1 MIFRFFSPWFF
12 LLLIPALI
20 ALIVQ
25 LRRRP
30 PSLIVSSVRHFTG
43 DKGSFRPRL
52 GWLQLPHFIE
62 FIALCLLITALAR
75 PQKGREKFIDVSK
88 GVDITFC
95 LDVSGS
101 MSFYD
106 LEKTG
111 TRQEIR
117 RQIADGE
124 LKPRIEI
131 AKEELS
137 NFVEKRATDR
147 LGLIVFATKPYQVC
161 PQTIDKNLLIERI
174 EKIDTDMLGQ
184 YNAGTGIAAPLA
196 SAVRRLKNAPAKRRI
211 IILLTDGANNVDVD
225 ITPERAGELA
235 KEFNITIYTIGIG
248 SESAV
253 RFGQD
258 FFGRKI
264 LENAPGEFDKKLME
278 NLAST
283 TGGKYFH
290 VENRQNFKEI
300 LDEIDKLEKVEIK
313 RPRSVNYKELYPW
326 FLYSGVGLFALS
338 FLLSKT
344 ILLRIP

>member
-1 MIFRFFSPWFF
+1 MLFRFFSPWFF

-20 ALIVQ
+20 ALIIQ

-30 PSLIVSSVRHFTG
+30 PSLIVSSVQHFTG
-43 DKGSFRPRL
+43 TKGTFRPRL

-62 FIALCLLITALAR
+62 FIGLALLIVALAR
-75 PQKGREKFIDVSK
+75 PQKGREKFIDISK

-101 MSFYD
+101 MAFYD
-106 LEKTG
+106 LKQTG
-111 TRQEIR
+111 SRQEIR
-117 RQIADGE
+117 QLISSGE

-131 AKEELS
+131 AKEELAK
-137 NFVEKRATDR
+137 FVEKRATDR

-161 PQTIDKNLLIERI
+161 PQTIDKTLLIERI

-184 YNAGTGIAAPLA
+184 YNGGTGIAAPLA
-196 SAVRRLKNAPAKRRI
+196 SAVRRLKKTPSKRRI

-248 SESAV
+248 SDSAV

-258 FFGRKI
+258 IFGRKV
-264 LENAPGEFDKKLME
+264 LEQASGEFDKKLMQ

-290 VENRQNFKEI
+290 VENRQDFQKI
-300 LDEIDKLEKVEIK
+300 LDEIDQLEKVEIK
-313 RPRSVNYKELYPW
+313 RPRSVNYKEMYPW
-326 FLYSGVGLFALS
+326 FLYGGVSLFALS
-338 FLLSKT
+338 FLLRKT
-344 ILLRIP
+344 ILLSIP